1 MEGKRG
7 VQPPDSS
14 SLVWPPDREREIES
28 WDLKR
33 RGKITR
39 IVGRQLQ
46 SSAMFISML
55 LQMAAMGFSQL
66 MLVVREIVYNEGRR
80 RMAAIQATR
89 VEMLALGES

>member
-1 MEGKRG
+1 
-7 VQPPDSS
+7 
-14 SLVWPPDREREIES
+14 
-28 WDLKR
+28 
-33 RGKITR
+33 
-39 IVGRQLQ
+39 
-46 SSAMFISML
+46 MFISML